1 MACAIVFATQHD
13 ILISKHVLQKRL
25 IYKVKKHLS
34 TKASNHWDSLVVGI
48 FQLPEPPTVWNRNL
62 LTVEPLLFRI
72 LWTVVLSSKA
82 AHISTSFDCNHRCII
97 NGGFCT
103 MHKIFWNMI
112 RKLRFALPSQEKAF
126 SYWFKPETFLG
137 YWPAFP
143 PRSLSCYAC
152 HRPVNLNAGSVKSIF
167 FDLFWL
173 MVTSVT
179 RSLTENRSGYSSQHT
194 QQTQMDCIF
203 L

>member
-82 AHISTSFDCNHRCII
+82 AHISTSFDCNQRCVI
-97 NGGFCT
+97 NEGFCT
-103 MHKIFWNMI
+103 MHKIFWNKI
-112 RKLRFALPSQEKAF
+112 RKLLIGSSLKPFWGIGLPSPLAP
-126 SYWFKPETFLG
+126 WV
-137 YWPAFP
+137 AM
-143 PRSLSCYAC
+143 
-152 HRPVNLNAGSVKSIF
+152 PVIDQLIWTLV
-167 FDLFWL
+167 
-173 MVTSVT
+173 
-179 RSLTENRSGYSSQHT
+179 Q
-194 QQTQMDCIF
+194 
-203 L
+203 